1 MYVDVQLHLAT
12 QSQDNK
18 GPSRPF
24 SLQQSSSLWVRRS
37 NEYAAVL
44 LKRSC
49 RSKSPYLSDRLSLC
63 FSPKCCGQD
72 KVKNGLEE
80 SCHPVKSPGHLF
92 FFFFKVR
99 LQALASLFAP
109 TRLVLPC
116 RERLPGGMTGSVLRL
131 DRVKVS
137 ASTRTGRNKGRVYNR
152 ASQSRL
158 TDSGGL

>member
-1 MYVDVQLHLAT
+1 MYVDVRLVLAT
-12 QSQDNK
+12 QTQDNK

-24 SLQQSSSLWVRRS
+24 SLQQSSSLWVRWS
-37 NEYAAVL
+37 NECAAVL

-49 RSKSPYLSDRLSLC
+49 HSKSPYLSDRLSLC
-63 FSPKCCGQD
+63 FSPKCSGQD
-72 KVKNGLEE
+72 KVKNSLEE
-80 SCHPVKSPGHLF
+80 LPPCEESWASF

-158 TDSGGL
+158 TDSSRL